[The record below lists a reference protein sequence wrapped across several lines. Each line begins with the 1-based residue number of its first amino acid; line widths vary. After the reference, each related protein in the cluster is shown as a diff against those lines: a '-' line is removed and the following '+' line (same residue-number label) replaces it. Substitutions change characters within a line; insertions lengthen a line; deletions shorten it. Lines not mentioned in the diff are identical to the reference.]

1 MIDTTVMGSYPQPKW
16 LVDRDRLLGDGVP
29 RVRNSQ
35 LWRVE
40 PQMLDEAIEA
50 ATLVA
55 IADQEDAGVDIITDG
70 EVGRESYFNHF
81 ATSLGGVSK
90 DVVGTGVNR
99 RGGTA
104 EVPLVTGEIHR
115 EHPIELEAATF
126 LRARTSRRT
135 KVTVP
140 GPFTLSQLAE
150 NRHYADQRALALAY
164 AAAVNA
170 ELRDLQEAGIDV
182 LQLDEPYLQAN
193 PEAAASFA
201 LDAIEVATAG
211 ISATTCLHTC
221 YGYAAYVSNKTTGYP
236 FLDPLKDAAVDWV
249 AIETAQPNL
258 PASTVGRLAP
268 KKVVLGVIDLGRET
282 VETPDEIA
290 ARIRAALEFCA
301 PEHLAVSPDCGMKY
315 LSREVAKAKLRA
327 MSDGAA
333 IVRAELRG

>member
-1 MIDTTVMGSYPQPKW
+1 MIDTTVMGSYPQPTW

-40 PQMLDEAIEA
+40 ADQLDEAIEA

-55 IADQEDAGVDIITDG
+55 IADQEDAGVDILTDG
-70 EVGRESYFNHF
+70 EIGRESYFNHF
-81 ATSLGGVSK
+81 ANSLGGVSR
-90 DVVGTGVNR
+90 DVIGTGVNR
-99 RGGTA
+99 RGGTT
-104 EVPLVTGEIHR
+104 EVPLVDGEIR
-115 EHPIELEAATF
+115 RDHPIELEAATF
-126 LRARTSRRT
+126 LRAHTTRRT

-140 GPFTLSQLAE
+140 GPFTLSQLAD

-164 AAAVNA
+164 AAAVNE
-170 ELRDLQEAGIDV
+170 ELRDLERAGIDV

-193 PEAAASFA
+193 SEAAAEFA
-201 LDAIEVATAG
+201 LEAIAAATQG
-211 ISATTCLHTC
+211 ITATTCLHTC

-258 PASTVGRLAP
+258 PASTIARLAP
-268 KKVVLGVIDLGRET
+268 RKVVLGVIDLGTTT
-282 VETPDEIA
+282 VETPEQIA
-290 ARIRAALEFCA
+290 TRIRAALEFCT
-301 PEHLAVSPDCGMKY
+301 PENLAVSPDCGMKY
-315 LSREVAKAKLRA
+315 LPRDVAKAKLRA

-333 IVRAELRG
+333 MVRAELGA